1 MNAIARTKDF
11 FKALLK
17 ESSTPGLLGLSAA
30 VASFLAVL
38 PLMSL
43 HMVVILAVCIRFRL
57 NKVMALAIQNV
68 YMPPF
73 TPFLCVELGHYLL
86 CGEFLTEVSMRTVVA
101 ELHQRFWEWLVG
113 SLVVAPVAAGA
124 SFVAVW
130 GIAGLVQSRG
140 KRPAVAAK
148 NLSDT
153 RGNRLG
159 FGFFRLFMRV
169 FGVRSACRFVHV
181 PAFFYALFD
190 GKAFRAARPYLS
202 SRFPAA
208 GGLAL
213 RVHFHRQI
221 VELGRAMVLA
231 HAVRAGL
238 PVRSVCVAST
248 DEARRLIADGSRGLV
263 LVISHIGP
271 WHAAL
276 PTLSSFGRRTN
287 LLMSANANGGIAR
300 LFKGEDV
307 AVIDNAG
314 EFGGLLECVSALDRG
329 EIVCIMGD
337 RPVSAGENVVAVDV
351 LGRECAFP
359 LSPWALA
366 SRCGVPAVP
375 VFAVGDAH
383 DPAAFRVEIDGPI
396 DCTCGARGR
405 PHAADL
411 RRQVGLYAAAI
422 ERRAAECPHQVFW
435 YQVENDRKEKQGNG

>member
-1 MNAIARTKDF
+1 MSAIARTKEF

-57 NKVMALAIQNV
+57 NKVMALAIQNI

-86 CGEFLTEVSMRTVVA
+86 RGEFLTEVSMRTVVA
-101 ELHQRFWEWLVG
+101 ELHLRFWEWLVG
-113 SLVVAPVAAGA
+113 SLIVAPVAAGA
-124 SFVAVW
+124 SFFAVW
-130 GIAGLVQSRG
+130 SIASLVQSRG

-169 FGVRSACRFVHV
+169 FGVRSACRFVQI

-208 GGLAL
+208 GKLAL

-238 PVRSVCVAST
+238 PVRSACVAS
-248 DEARRLIADGSRGLV
+248 DEARRLIADGSHGLV

-300 LFKGEDV
+300 LFRGEDV

-337 RPVSAGENVVAVDV
+337 RPVATGEHVVMASV
-351 LGRECAFP
+351 LGRDCCFS
-359 LSPWALA
+359 LSPWVLA
-366 SRCGVPAVP
+366 ARCGVPVVP

-383 DPAAFRVEIDGPI
+383 DPAAFRVEIAEPI
-396 DCTCGARGR
+396 DCLSKTGGR
-405 PHAADL
+405 PRAADL
-411 RRQVGLYAAAI
+411 RRQVGLYVTAI
-422 ERRAAECPHQVFW
+422 ERRAAECPYQVFW
-435 YQVENDRKEKQGNG
+435 YQVENEKKENRKNG

>member
-1 MNAIARTKDF
+1 MRVAARVTNF
-11 FKALLK
+11 FKALLA

-38 PLMSL
+38 PLVSV
-43 HMVVILAVCIRFRL
+43 HMAVILAVCVCFRL
-57 NKVMALAIQNV
+57 NKVMALAIQNI

-73 TPFLCVELGHYLL
+73 TPFLCVEVGHYLL
-86 CGEFLTEVSMRTVVA
+86 CGEFLTEVTMRTVVE
-101 ELHQRFWEWLVG
+101 ELHLRFWEWLVG
-113 SLVVAPVAAGA
+113 SLVVAPVAAGVSFAVVWAIA
-124 SFVAVW
+124 S
-130 GIAGLVQSRG
+130 LVQSRVG
-140 KRPAVAAK
+140 RPAGAAK

-159 FGFFRLFMRV
+159 FGFFQLFMRV
-169 FGVRSACRFVHV
+169 FGVRHACIFVHV

-190 GKAFRAARPYLS
+190 AKAFRAARPYLV
-202 SRFPAA
+202 SRFPTA
-208 GGLAL
+208 GSLSL
-213 RVHFHRQI
+213 HVHFHRQI

-231 HAVRAGL
+231 HAVRVGL
-238 PVRSVCVAST
+238 PVRSACVAS
-248 DEARRLIADGSRGLV
+248 DEARRLIADRSHGLV

-300 LFKGEDV
+300 LFRGEDV

-337 RPVSAGENVVAVDV
+337 RPVAAGEPVVTASV
-351 LGRECAFP
+351 LGRDRGFS

-366 SRCGVPAVP
+366 ARCGVPAVP

-383 DPAAFRVEIDGPI
+383 DPAAFRVEIAEPI
-396 DCTCGARGR
+396 DCTCKAGGR
-405 PHAADL
+405 PRAADL
-411 RRQVGLYAAAI
+411 RRQVGLYVAAI
-422 ERRAAECPHQVFW
+422 ERRAVEWPYQVFW
-435 YQVENDRKEKQGNG
+435 YQVENDKKENRKNG